1 MKKKFLR
8 MMTTGLV
15 GCMLAVTATG
25 CGNSGTSSTPAT
37 SDTSASNTTNE
48 SASSDSSTAK
58 DESSSQDIVSLKWIQ
73 IGNGQPDN
81 YDAWQ
86 AHINEYLADK
96 IGVNIDVEII
106 SWGDWE
112 KRRSTIINTGEDYDI
127 IFSNDVVYES
137 DVRLGAYYDITD
149 LLDENCPDVK
159 SLIPEDYW
167 DAVSVGGK
175 IYGIPTYKDSSI
187 TQYFVW
193 DKDLCDKLGLDVTN
207 LTELDQL
214 TDAFDTIYKETNQPV
229 TYRALDA
236 PCQFVTTVYDN
247 LALGLPTLGV
257 AYDDPSKKVVATYE
271 QEDVMHDLKIYREW
285 FEKGYINQDAATLGE
300 LPTYQ
305 VCNIAQG
312 WSQAAQ
318 TTWGP
323 NMGVNAT
330 AVQWRDTIVSRGSVQ
345 GSINCISANSKHPE
359 EALRF
364 LNLVNS
370 DTYVRDA
377 LYYGLEGDN
386 FNYTDDKKVE
396 RTDKQWSMAGYSQ
409 GTFFNVSLLADQ
421 ETNQWDEVK
430 ELNEKAEASPV
441 ISISIDTTEF
451 EDELANCTEIYNRY
465 KSEINTG
472 AVDPEKA
479 VPEMMSEMRSA
490 GFDTIVEKVQAQI
503 DAAN

>member
-149 LLDENCPDVK
+149 LLDANCPDVK

-187 TQYFVW
+187 THYFVW

-229 TYRALDA
+229 TYRASDA

-247 LALGLPTLGV
+247 LALGLPALGV

-271 QEDVMHDLKIYREW
+271 QENVMHDLKIYREW

-345 GSINCISANSKHPE
+345 GSINCISANSKNPE
-359 EALRF
+359 
-364 LNLVNS
+364 
-370 DTYVRDA
+370 
-377 LYYGLEGDN
+377 
-386 FNYTDDKKVE
+386 
-396 RTDKQWSMAGYSQ
+396 
-409 GTFFNVSLLADQ
+409 
-421 ETNQWDEVK
+421 
-430 ELNEKAEASPV
+430 
-441 ISISIDTTEF
+441 
-451 EDELANCTEIYNRY
+451 
-465 KSEINTG
+465 
-472 AVDPEKA
+472 
-479 VPEMMSEMRSA
+479 
-490 GFDTIVEKVQAQI
+490 
-503 DAAN
+503 

>member
-1 MKKKFLR
+1 M
-8 MMTTGLV
+8 
-15 GCMLAVTATG
+15 
-25 CGNSGTSSTPAT
+25 
-37 SDTSASNTTNE
+37 
-48 SASSDSSTAK
+48 
-58 DESSSQDIVSLKWIQ
+58 
-73 IGNGQPDN
+73 
-81 YDAWQ
+81 
-86 AHINEYLADK
+86 
-96 IGVNIDVEII
+96 
-106 SWGDWE
+106 
-112 KRRSTIINTGEDYDI
+112 
-127 IFSNDVVYES
+127 
-137 DVRLGAYYDITD
+137 
-149 LLDENCPDVK
+149 
-159 SLIPEDYW
+159 
-167 DAVSVGGK
+167 
-175 IYGIPTYKDSSI
+175 
-187 TQYFVW
+187 
-193 DKDLCDKLGLDVTN
+193 TN

-229 TYRALDA
+229 TYRASDA

-247 LALGLPTLGV
+247 LALGLPALGV

-271 QEDVMHDLKIYREW
+271 QENVMHDLKIYREW

-323 NMGVNAT
+323 NMGVNAI

-386 FNYTDDKKVE
+386 FNYTADKKVE
-396 RTDKQWSMAGYSQ
+396 RTDKQWFMAGYSQ
-409 GTFFNVSLLADQ
+409 GTFFNISLLADQ

-430 ELNEKAEASPV
+430 ELNEKAEASLV

-479 VPEMMSEMRSA
+479 VPEMMSEMRAA
-490 GFDTIVEKVQAQI
+490 GFDDIVEKVQAQI